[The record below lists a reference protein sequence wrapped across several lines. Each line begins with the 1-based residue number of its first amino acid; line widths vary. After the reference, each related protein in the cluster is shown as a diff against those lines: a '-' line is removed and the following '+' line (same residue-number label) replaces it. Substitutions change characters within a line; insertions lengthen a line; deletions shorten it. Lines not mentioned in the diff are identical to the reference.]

1 MKWRDLIA
9 MIEIKDLNKY
19 LGKDKILDDINI
31 HVNKGSIYG
40 LIGPNGAGKTTLIK
54 NIVDIYKPEKG
65 EVLISGENIKDN
77 AKIKSRLGYVSDYQ
91 YFYPSFKIHEIVEF
105 YKDAYPFW
113 SDERYIQLMKLFKLD
128 GNKKIKYLSKGM
140 KTQLAILLS
149 LSIMPNVLI
158 LDEPTSGLDPVVKQK
173 VLNLIVD
180 EVSANETTV
189 LISSHNLGQLEQICD
204 HIGIIHEGK
213 VLLEDSVENLKSN
226 VRKIQVAF
234 KGKLPEEIESNEH
247 ILKIETIGK
256 IHQIVVKD
264 NLETVID
271 AIKKCNPI
279 LLETIDM
286 SLEEIFI
293 YKMGV
298 EGYDFTD
305 IAI

>member
-1 MKWRDLIA
+1 
-9 MIEIKDLNKY
+9 MIQIKGLDKY
-19 LGKDKILDDINI
+19 LGGDKILDDINI
-31 HVNKGSIYG
+31 HVKKGSIYG

-54 NIVDIYKPEKG
+54 NLVDIYEPEKG
-65 EVLISGENIKDN
+65 EVKISGESIKDN
-77 AKIKSRLGYVSDYQ
+77 IKIKSRLGYVSDFQ
-91 YFYPSFKIHEIVEF
+91 YFYPSFKICEIVEF
-105 YKDAYPFW
+105 YRQAYPFW
-113 SDERYIQLMKLFKLD
+113 NYDRYIQLMKLFKLD

-158 LDEPTSGLDPVVKQK
+158 LDEPTSGLDPVVKRK

-204 HIGIIHEGK
+204 HIGIIYEGK

-234 KGKLPEEIESNEH
+234 KGELPKEIENNEH
-247 ILKIETIGK
+247 ILKIESIGR
-256 IHQIVVKD
+256 IHQIIVKD
-264 NLETVID
+264 NLEVVMGIINEQD
-271 AIKKCNPI
+271 PI

-293 YKMGV
+293 YKMGG
-298 EGYDFTD
+298 EGYVFED
-305 IAI
+305 IAL

>member
-1 MKWRDLIA
+1 

>member
-1 MKWRDLIA
+1 

-54 NIVDIYKPEKG
+54 NLVDIYKPEKG

-213 VLLEDSVENLKSN
+213 MLLEDSVENLKSN

-234 KGKLPEEIESNEH
+234 KGEFPEEIKSNEH

-264 NLETVID
+264 NLDAIID

>member
-1 MKWRDLIA
+1 
-9 MIEIKDLNKY
+9 MIQIKGLDKY
-19 LGKDKILDDINI
+19 LGGNKILDDINI
-31 HVNKGSIYG
+31 HVKKGSIYG

-54 NIVDIYKPEKG
+54 NLVDIYEPEKG
-65 EVLISGENIKDN
+65 EVKISGENIRDN
-77 AKIKSRLGYVSDYQ
+77 IKIKSRLGYVSDFQ
-91 YFYPSFKIHEIVEF
+91 YFYPCFKVKEVAEF
-105 YKDAYPFW
+105 YKNSYPFW
-113 SDERYIQLMKLFKLD
+113 NDDRYNQLIKLFKLD

-158 LDEPTSGLDPVVKQK
+158 LDEPTSGLDPVVKRK

-180 EVSANETTV
+180 EVSANETAV
-189 LISSHNLGQLEQICD
+189 LVSSHNLGQLEQICD

-234 KGKLPEEIESNEH
+234 KGILPEEIEDNEH
-247 ILKIETIGK
+247 ILKIESIGR
-256 IHQIVVKD
+256 IHQIIVKD
-264 NLETVID
+264 NLEAVME
-271 AIKKCNPI
+271 AIKKHNPI

-293 YKMGV
+293 YKMGG
-298 EGYDFTD
+298 EGYGFED
-305 IAI
+305 IAL